1 MVWVWDC
8 VDLIAALGTGDDG
21 LFAVADR
28 DVIPEKMAESDM
40 MSAIQA
46 ELLAFKRLDN
56 LSQCFG
62 VLVCF
67 FLLSGHGVLQN
78 KKATKEQMPSDG
90 FGLNVYVFR
99 CRRCGTCP
107 C

>member
-1 MVWVWDC
+1 MDC
-8 VDLIAALGTGDDG
+8 GLIPALGTGDDR
-21 LFAVADR
+21 LFAVSDC
-28 DVIPEKMAESDM
+28 DVIPEKMAKSDM
-40 MSAIQA
+40 MSAIKA
-46 ELLAFKRLDN
+46 EFLAFKGLDN
-56 LSQCFG
+56 LFQGFG
-62 VLVCF
+62 VLVRF